1 MHQRHPKSTDR
12 WQKWCQ
18 ITGKPRKLKC
28 GQCVDS
34 TCLVQELLLLIVLM
48 PWGWFNP
55 LNLEASSRHS
65 NYKRTGVEKSH
76 YLRSFLINSNV
87 SSIMIAHPY
96 YCLGREAQRQIH
108 SFSALPLITHHW
120 EWLPLYMS
128 ETARGIRTRF
138 CRLSS
143 SSFAQQI
150 CLPLSSKFLVE
161 QSVFLATAGCALVQ

>member
-12 WQKWCQ
+12 WQKWCH

-87 SSIMIAHPY
+87 SSIMIDHPY

-108 SFSALPLITHHW
+108 SFSALPLIT
-120 EWLPLYMS
+120 
-128 ETARGIRTRF
+128 GNG
-138 CRLSS
+138 CRCTCRKRPEVFVHVS
-143 SSFAQQI
+143 AV
-150 CLPLSSKFLVE
+150 CLPLHLRNKSACPCQVDSL
-161 QSVFLATAGCALVQ
+161 